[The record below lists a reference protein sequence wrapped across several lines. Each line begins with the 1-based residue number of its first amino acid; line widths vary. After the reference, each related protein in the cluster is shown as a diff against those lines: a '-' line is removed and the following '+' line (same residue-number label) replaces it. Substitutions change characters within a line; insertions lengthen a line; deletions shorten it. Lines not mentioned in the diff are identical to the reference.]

1 MGVGKNIQFCRPT
14 IEIMGFIKNL
24 YLMAK
29 KFITFIGATKYEET
43 QYYFN
48 NIENNI
54 SSPFCYVQAAIFE
67 KVLTD
72 WGNNDSVFVFTTKDA
87 GYCNYQNRLIK
98 ALPQKEV
105 LPNEGLESELKKLKS
120 RGKIG
125 SYENV
130 EIPDGND
137 EQEIWEIFQR
147 IFDKIN
153 LNDELYFD
161 ITNGFR
167 SLPMLG
173 MVLLDYAKALKG
185 ITPKAI
191 FYGNFE
197 AGRAKKTEADK
208 YVKAPVID
216 VTSFANLQAWTTAA
230 QAFLKGGNAHFLAN
244 LIMPI
249 NADLAKNLTAF
260 TDAILTCRGKMLTQ
274 DLDIDSFKNLVSL
287 SYSTTY
293 EKQLTNILKAIE
305 AKLTTFHSQNT
316 LNGFKAVDWAIENG
330 LIQQGY
336 TFLLETIISYVIEI
350 ANGLD
355 KVNMPLYRDCAAAAL
370 QGFPNIRNNGTFE
383 TPNIVAG
390 MRTFV
395 NSKRNLS
402 ITYKNLTGYSGLRN
416 DINHCGYKRPYAS
429 PEELKE
435 NLKNIFSQIKQILA
449 L

>member
-1 MGVGKNIQFCRPT
+1 
-14 IEIMGFIKNL
+14 
-24 YLMAK
+24 MAK
-29 KFITFIGATKYEET
+29 KFITFIGATKYEDT

-48 NIENNI
+48 NNENNI

-87 GYCNYQNRLIK
+87 AYCNYQNRLIK
-98 ALPQKEV
+98 AFPKKEV

-153 LNDELYFD
+153 PNDELYFD

-230 QAFLKGGNAHFLAN
+230 QAFLKGGNAHFLSDLIKPTNPNLAN
-244 LIMPI
+244 
-249 NADLAKNLTAF
+249 NLTDF
-260 TDAILTCRGKMLTQ
+260 TEAILTCRGKMLTQ
-274 DLDIDSFKNLVSL
+274 DLDINSFKNLVSL
-287 SYSTTY
+287 SHSTTY
-293 EKQLTNILKAIE
+293 EKQLANILKAIE
-305 AKLTTFHSQNT
+305 NKLTDFYSQNT
-316 LNGFKAVDWAIENG
+316 RNGFKAVDWAIENG

-336 TFLLETIISYVIEI
+336 TFLLETIISYVVE
-350 ANGLD
+350 ATNGISY
-355 KVNMPLYRDCAAAAL
+355 VNDHIYRDCAAAAL
-370 QGFPNIRNNGTFE
+370 QRFPNIRNNGTPQ
-383 TPNIVAG
+383 TANIVAN

-395 NSKRNLS
+395 NSKRRLS
-402 ITYKNLTGYSGLRN
+402 TTYKDNLAGKEGLRN
-416 DINHCGYKRPYAS
+416 DINHCGYKNNYAS
-429 PEELKE
+429 PARLKE
-435 NLKNIFSQIKQILA
+435 DLKTVFNEFKQILV